1 MARYRPTRTLP
12 ALRPWLLK
20 VHTDLLAVHDRI
32 DPFAAYFPDELST
45 FEKMVIV
52 LEDRRFFDHG
62 AVDFVA
68 VLRALYK
75 AVFCQVYEGASTIDM
90 QFVRT
95 ATGYRERRLRRK
107 LYEVFL
113 ASVVQFRYSKVTILR
128 SYLNIAYFG
137 WRLKGADDA
146 AQAIFGRS
154 TDRLELD
161 EAAFLAAM
169 LVFPLPRQP
178 SIEWRHKILRRANHI
193 KATYVRHKER
203 FDEIARRKMA

>member
-1 MARYRPTRTLP
+1 MP

-20 VHTDLLAVHDRI
+20 VHTDLLTVHDRI

-62 AVDFVA
+62 AIDFVA
-68 VLRALYK
+68 VLRAIYK
-75 AVFCQVYEGASTIDM
+75 AVLCQVYEGASTIDM

-95 ATGYRERRLRRK
+95 ATGYHERRLGRK
-107 LYEVFL
+107 LYEMFL
-113 ASVVQFRYSKVTILR
+113 ASIIQFRYSKVTILR

-146 AQAIFGRS
+146 AQAIFRRGA
-154 TDRLELD
+154 DQLELE
-161 EAAFLAAM
+161 EATFLAAM

-178 SIEWRHKILRRANHI
+178 SIAWRRKVLRRANHI
-193 KATYVRHKER
+193 TAAYIRHKER
-203 FDEIARRKMA
+203 FDEIARREMT